1 MTMFRYRGFGEQRNA
16 ELGITFHCSQNPGSL
31 LTSIRT
37 MFVGPIMGKFLDYSH
52 RIYRYT

>member
-1 MTMFRYRGFGEQRNA
+1 MCWTALAAGDYPPEG
-16 ELGITFHCSQNPGSL
+16 GSL